1 MIKIGPPMLRIGPC
15 NLKLVFSSIYS
26 STIMAFD
33 FLPLHSFFYI
43 RVLFISLSLFFR
55 IMVAVTSINGN
66 SEDIIMRDIDDAFVP
81 NGEVNIFKSPEIQD
95 DHLNLVIGSPYT
107 LRSVSPFYLVDDP
120 VYEAY
125 WDSERGELV
134 YEERVNDETQF

>member
-1 MIKIGPPMLRIGPC
+1 
-15 NLKLVFSSIYS
+15 VDDSIVPQNNDN
-26 STIMAFD
+26 F
-33 FLPLHSFFYI
+33 
-43 RVLFISLSLFFR
+43 
-55 IMVAVTSINGN
+55 AVTSINGN

-134 YEERVNDETQF
+134 YHERVNDETQF